1 MSTKALKTQLLAAV
15 AMVLVASVA
24 LGSSTYAWFASN
36 NKVTAASMEVKAT
49 TGPNLYIAKGANVA
63 LDGLTATT
71 VNDLGVSNAA
81 ISPAELSDNAG
92 TVTVKNVA
100 TYNVAPTVS
109 TSGSAATYTDIG
121 TLTTAEAT
129 DASGQDLDNYSAY
142 GFVTIA
148 RKQTNAGTYTLTP
161 TCTISF
167 GEASKLNKCIR
178 AGLIINGALYESDA
192 AGIDTAGEAE
202 FTFANVEN
210 LRDNTSYS
218 ACLVI
223 WFEGEDE
230 NCTSNNAVKVST
242 NTATWEFTAA

>member
-71 VNDLGVSNAA
+71 VTDLGVSNTA
-81 ISPAELSDNAG
+81 ISPAELSDDDG

-100 TYNVAPTVS
+100 TYDVAPTVS

-121 TLTTAEAT
+121 TLTTAEAK
-129 DASGQDLDNYSAY
+129 DESGQDLDNYSAY

-148 RKQTNAGTYTLTP
+148 RKQTNKGTYTLTP
-161 TCTISF
+161 KCTINF

-178 AGLIINGALYESDA
+178 AGLIINGALYEPSGA
-192 AGIDTAGEAE
+192 NIEAGKAE

-210 LRDNTSYS
+210 LSDNTADS